1 MKVLIAGAGIGGLC
15 AALSLHKAGI
25 DVRLFER
32 ASALGEI
39 GAGVQVSPNGV
50 RVLQGLGLEA
60 ALDAVVF
67 RPQAVELR
75 LHRSGFEVS
84 RTPLGA
90 RSIGG

>member
-39 GAGVQVSPNGV
+39 GAGVQVSPKGV
-50 RVLQGLGLEA
+50 NR
-60 ALDAVVF
+60 
-67 RPQAVELR
+67 
-75 LHRSGFEVS
+75 
-84 RTPLGA
+84 
-90 RSIGG
+90 